1 MHRYHLLAFILLGL
15 LKLPGLVVWCLTLI
29 WGNSQAQLFQIFF
42 LFLSFFHYVYIT
54 PFVVVL
60 QSLDLLG
67 FFFFFF
73 SRLYFL
79 SFSVLRILLIHHLV
93 QRFLPQQRLIYWAHQ
108 RYHFCYG
115 GAFFLICSI
124 SFWFFLGITYLS
136 AYTAHLSL
144 HATLSL
150 ETLVS

>member
-73 SRLYFL
+73 QTLFSFL
-79 SFSVLRILLIHHLV
+79 FSF
-93 QRFLPQQRLIYWAHQ
+93 
-108 RYHFCYG
+108 
-115 GAFFLICSI
+115 
-124 SFWFFLGITYLS
+124 
-136 AYTAHLSL
+136 
-144 HATLSL
+144 
-150 ETLVS
+150 

>member
-15 LKLPGLVVWCLTLI
+15 LKLPGLVVWCLALI

-73 SRLYFL
+73 QTLFSFL
-79 SFSVLRILLIHHLV
+79 FSFKDSVDTSSSAEIPSPATSNLLG
-93 QRFLPQQRLIYWAHQ
+93 P
-108 RYHFCYG
+108 
-115 GAFFLICSI
+115 SKI
-124 SFWFFLGITYLS
+124 SFLLWWCFFF
-136 AYTAHLSL
+136 
-144 HATLSL
+144 
-150 ETLVS
+150 